1 MYTPNFPFLSNQV
14 MLASDRIHLLAKTDA
29 VILMGQES
37 VILSSANEV
46 HINANNATLIDS
58 PKIELG
64 SNAQS
69 IGQPVILGTDFI
81 RQLMLFL
88 QQVSNCGSA
97 LETVGQTN
105 LADMASK
112 IVDVGSNLKISADK
126 LNDYIS
132 LDQNLSSKVLSNVT
146 YTR

>member
-1 MYTPNFPFLSNQV
+1 MYTPSFPFLSNQV

-69 IGQPVILGTDFI
+69 IGQPVILGRDFI

-112 IVDVGSNLKISADK
+112 IVDVGCNLKSSADK